1 MEHIYV
7 LVMLTFMNIK
17 IERLALSQIY
27 LRPNYLAQPL
37 VTSHLH
43 HTPVLPTAARNCM
56 RANYESVYCKM
67 LCKYVADA
75 GLQFRRRSI

>member
-27 LRPNYLAQPL
+27 LRPNYLARSSPPLSSNQPAPPPCCPL
-37 VTSHLH
+37 LLEIACVQIMSQYI
-43 HTPVLPTAARNCM
+43 AKCY
-56 RANYESVYCKM
+56 ANM
-67 LCKYVADA
+67 
-75 GLQFRRRSI
+75 